1 MCWKFYKTSVTLV
14 IMKKFGVGKVLLGIV
29 LIIVILLFAAELGL
43 RMMIS
48 NQLKQDYESAG
59 GQSASI
65 SFGASPL
72 LLGLAQGEL
81 GHVEITA
88 PDSLVAQ
95 WNQDKTEVE
104 IVGTPQLHT
113 VLEGLSLTDP
123 DNPTAKSM
131 QMETRI
137 SNEGLHAML
146 VQGMNENQSEAP
158 NDFAAGIL
166 KQLVKVTGV
175 STKAATN
182 TITVEFTDGA
192 ATIDLQPQVGDG
204 TVKFTASNTSLF
216 GVELPAGVSD
226 ALTQALDQGVNQLGT
241 NGLNVDTIQVE
252 DGGVLVAMSGNN
264 VNLAEISTQPIG

>member
-81 GHVEITA
+81 SHVEITA

-95 WNQDKTEVE
+95 WNQDKTDVE

-113 VLEGLSLTDP
+113 VLDGLSLTDP

-137 SNEGLHAML
+137 SDEGLHAML
-146 VQGMNENQSEAP
+146 VQGMNKNQSEAP

-204 TVKFTASNTSLF
+204 TVKFTAGNTSLF

-241 NGLNVDTIQVE
+241 NGLTVDSIQVE
-252 DGGVLVAMSGNN
+252 DGGVRIAMSGNN